1 MSKNKNPLPLTVLLM
16 FLMFAVFLILLLS
29 ALSGCNPERKIQ
41 RAEQIVRTE
50 PNSFDKIGAEWS
62 LLHPCANDTLVRL
75 MNDTTTHH
83 DTTLIALIDSL
94 VPDTIRI
101 NTVQTITKL
110 KIQTIIDHKAE
121 QIWKDSAAKL
131 RIILASSEGQII
143 EKDKR
148 VKDGESKNT
157 SLIWLL
163 IGAVSLGF
171 ISNGAW
177 ITAKFKGI
185 I

>member
-1 MSKNKNPLPLTVLLM
+1 MIAYNPNPFKSSLII
-16 FLMFAVFLILLLS
+16 LILLIATCIFIL
-29 ALSGCNPERKIQ
+29 LNGCNPERKIQ

-50 PNSFDKIGAEWS
+50 PVSFDKIGAEWS

-83 DTTLIALIDSL
+83 DTTLIGLVDSL

-131 RIILASSEGQII
+131 RIILANSEGQII